1 MVSKKD
7 FFKNKLQQITPAG
20 QLFSTVNIDMETL
33 KKGETKKLIRNKKN
47 KKSEEYS
54 RVNLLMPSDLKKK
67 AEILAKDYKGAG
79 NLSKLI
85 IEQLEHY
92 VKDNDKRLK
101 ILMDK

>member
-7 FFKNKLQQITPAG
+7 FFKDKLKQITPAE
-20 QLFSTVNIDMETL
+20 QLFSTVTEDIETNN
-33 KKGETKKLIRNKKN
+33 EFIQNKKVKQKGN
-47 KKSEEYS
+47 YS

-85 IEQLEHY
+85 VELLERY
-92 VKDNDKRLK
+92 VKDNHERLK